1 MIFTTLIPL
10 HRNDGSA
17 VPESE
22 REEILTRLA
31 EQFGSATI
39 EGKVIGYR
47 YEPTG
52 RGHYRE
58 ENLKVTIA
66 CEWRRY
72 AEAERAVRDIGH
84 QLGQDEMYFEVRHV
98 DGIRFLPTKVAAG

>member
-1 MIFTTLIPL
+1 MIFNTLIPL
-10 HRNDGSA
+10 YRNDGSA
-17 VPESE
+17 VSDEE
-22 REEILTRLA
+22 REAILIRLA

-39 EGKVIGYR
+39 EGTAIGYR
-47 YEPTG
+47 YEPGG

-72 AEAERAVRDIGH
+72 AEAEMAVRRIGE

-98 DGIRFLPTKVAAG
+98 DGIRFLPTKAKA

>member
-1 MIFTTLIPL
+1 MIFTTLVPL

-17 VPESE
+17 VSELE
-22 REEILTRLA
+22 REQILTRLA

-39 EGKVIGYR
+39 EGKVVGYR
-47 YEPTG
+47 YEPGG

-72 AEAERAVRDIGH
+72 AEAEKAVRDIGT

-98 DGIRFLPTKVAAG
+98 DGIRFLQTKATT

>member
-31 EQFGSATI
+31 EQLGSATI

-52 RGHYRE
+52 RGH
-58 ENLKVTIA
+58 
-66 CEWRRY
+66 
-72 AEAERAVRDIGH
+72 
-84 QLGQDEMYFEVRHV
+84 
-98 DGIRFLPTKVAAG
+98 

>member
-1 MIFTTLIPL
+1 MIFTTLVPL

-22 REEILTRLA
+22 REAILTRLA

-58 ENLKVTIA
+58 VNLKVTIA

-72 AEAERAVRDIGH
+72 AEAEKAVRDIGH

-98 DGIRFLPTKVAAG
+98 DGIRFLATKTVVT